1 MMPFLAG
8 EQGNNDFLCPD
19 MYMCSNEIMFFCLF
33 CCCLLFITAIMNK
46 DKFSS

>member
-33 CCCLLFITAIMNK
+33 LVFITAIMNK
-46 DKFSS
+46 EKFSS